1 MIYLDYNAT
10 TPVDAEVLAA
20 MLPFLSEDFGN
31 STSAHSA
38 GQRAASAIEDA
49 RESVA
54 AFLGA
59 NSPGEIVF
67 TSGGTEGNNWS
78 ILGTLANSG
87 EKRHIVTTPVE
98 HANVGKLCSQLEDG
112 GKVRVSRIAVDAGGE
127 LDLDDLRKS
136 ISADTALVSIMLAN
150 NETGVVFPVREAA
163 RIVKEN
169 SDAVFHV
176 DAVNG
181 IGKIPFTLKDSAIDL
196 LSISAHK
203 FYGPKGVGALFIRDG
218 VKLPPAMI
226 GGGQEMGRR
235 AGTPATHQIVGIGVA
250 ANVARGLGDGD
261 EMAALR
267 DRLEA
272 ALLELPATRVNGTTA
287 AGKRLPNTSNISF
300 EDTNGEMIMHRLD
313 EAGICVSTGSACH
326 TRSHAASSVLEAMQV
341 PFSYA
346 MGSIRFSLGRQT
358 TEAEIDTVIA
368 RTREIVTSLRTQA
381 MAV

>member
-203 FYGPKGVGALFIRDG
+203 FYGPKASALS
-218 VKLPPAMI
+218 LS
-226 GGGQEMGRR
+226 
-235 AGTPATHQIVGIGVA
+235 ATA
-250 ANVARGLGDGD
+250 
-261 EMAALR
+261 
-267 DRLEA
+267 
-272 ALLELPATRVNGTTA
+272 
-287 AGKRLPNTSNISF
+287 
-300 EDTNGEMIMHRLD
+300 
-313 EAGICVSTGSACH
+313 
-326 TRSHAASSVLEAMQV
+326 
-341 PFSYA
+341 
-346 MGSIRFSLGRQT
+346 
-358 TEAEIDTVIA
+358 
-368 RTREIVTSLRTQA
+368 
-381 MAV
+381 

>member
-1 MIYLDYNAT
+1 
-10 TPVDAEVLAA
+10 
-20 MLPFLSEDFGN
+20 
-31 STSAHSA
+31 
-38 GQRAASAIEDA
+38 
-49 RESVA
+49 
-54 AFLGA
+54 
-59 NSPGEIVF
+59 
-67 TSGGTEGNNWS
+67 
-78 ILGTLANSG
+78 
-87 EKRHIVTTPVE
+87 
-98 HANVGKLCSQLEDG
+98 
-112 GKVRVSRIAVDAGGE
+112 
-127 LDLDDLRKS
+127 
-136 ISADTALVSIMLAN
+136 
-150 NETGVVFPVREAA
+150 
-163 RIVKEN
+163 
-169 SDAVFHV
+169 
-176 DAVNG
+176 
-181 IGKIPFTLKDSAIDL
+181 
-196 LSISAHK
+196 
-203 FYGPKGVGALFIRDG
+203 
-218 VKLPPAMI
+218 MI